1 MSFKPTHQSCLEP
14 DLTGLDILAHKVS
27 VQLVGSK
34 GISGKHGRKDNWWG
48 LICIYM
54 WPTEGELH
62 LLENGNI
69 WQICFQ
75 SEILLFLFFF
85 VTVFFSNKTLLF
97 SIVKCLK
104 FPRNFALNK
113 SQ

>member
-48 LICIYM
+48 LICIYTCG
-54 WPTEGELH
+54 PLKV
-62 LLENGNI
+62 NS
-69 WQICFQ
+69 ICWKMVT
-75 SEILLFLFFF
+75 SGRF
-85 VTVFFSNKTLLF
+85 VFSQKFYYSYF
-97 SIVKCLK
+97 SL
-104 FPRNFALNK
+104 
-113 SQ
+113 